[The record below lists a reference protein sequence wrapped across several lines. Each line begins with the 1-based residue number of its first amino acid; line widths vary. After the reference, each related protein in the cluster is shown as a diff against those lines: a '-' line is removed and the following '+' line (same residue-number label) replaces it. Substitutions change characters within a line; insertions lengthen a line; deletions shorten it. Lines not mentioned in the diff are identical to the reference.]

1 MKRRILPDFE
11 SETIP
16 AYNFDV
22 IIVGTGVAGLYAAL
36 NLDEDLEVAV
46 VTKANIDESNSYLAQ
61 GGIAAVMT
69 ADDNYHNHVEDTL
82 VAGAGLCNREA
93 VEVLCEE
100 GPSDIHKLIE
110 MQVPFDVNEDGDL
123 QITREGGH
131 HHRRIVH
138 CGGDATGR
146 ETTKQLG
153 NIALTKENLHFFFGT
168 YLVDIITKDNA
179 VFGALVHTGDE
190 YKLLRSNNIIVAS
203 GGCGQIY
210 RYTTSPLGSVGD
222 GIAACARAG
231 AVVNDMELV
240 QFHPTTLVSKGKED
254 RLFLIS
260 EAVRGE
266 GGILRNS
273 KGEAFMQGKHELAD
287 LAPRDI
293 VTREILKELARVG
306 DPNAWLDV
314 SSMSEEFFS
323 TRFPTIYGECKSRG
337 INVPHDMIPVHPAQH
352 YLMGGVKTDLNSR
365 TNVKGLYCCGECA
378 ETGIHGANRL
388 ASNSLLECL
397 VFGRRAAQYINN
409 NFIPLADEISEYTIT
424 TEHHTKRLTLDE
436 YHKIEST
443 VKDTM
448 SDYVGPIRTPSGL
461 RKAKEILTAISDR
474 LDNAILET
482 PYEFKVFNGETNAL
496 MVVDGAIARKESVGS
511 HYIVND

>member
-1 MKRRILPDFE
+1 MLPDFE
-11 SETIP
+11 NEKIQ

-22 IIVGTGVAGLYAAL
+22 IVVGTGVAGLYASL

-69 ADDNYHNHVEDTL
+69 ADDNYRNHVEDTL

-100 GPSDIHKLIE
+100 GPSDIRRLIE
-110 MQVPFDVNEDGDL
+110 MQIPFDVNEDGDL

-153 NIALTKENLHFFFGT
+153 NIALTKENLHFFFGA

-231 AVVNDMELV
+231 AIVNDMELV

-273 KGEAFMQGKHELAD
+273 GGEAFMQGKHELAD

-306 DPNAWLDV
+306 DTNAWLDV

-323 TRFPTIYGECKSRG
+323 TRFPTIYGECQSRG

-352 YLMGGVKTDLNSR
+352 YLMGGVKADLNSR

-397 VFGRRAAQYINN
+397 VFGRRAAQYINQ
-409 NFIPLADEISEYTIT
+409 NFLPLTDEISEYTLT
-424 TEHHTKRLTLDE
+424 TERHTKRLTLDE
-436 YHKIEST
+436 YHGIEST

-448 SDYVGPIRTPSGL
+448 SDYVGPIRTTSGL
-461 RKAKEILTAISDR
+461 RRAKEILNALSDR
-474 LDNAILET
+474 LDDAILET
-482 PYEFKVFNGETNAL
+482 PYAFKVYNGVTNAQ

>member
-11 SETIP
+11 NETIQ

-153 NIALTKENLHFFFGT
+153 NIELTK
-168 YLVDIITKDNA
+168 
-179 VFGALVHTGDE
+179 
-190 YKLLRSNNIIVAS
+190 
-203 GGCGQIY
+203 
-210 RYTTSPLGSVGD
+210 
-222 GIAACARAG
+222 
-231 AVVNDMELV
+231 
-240 QFHPTTLVSKGKED
+240 
-254 RLFLIS
+254 
-260 EAVRGE
+260 
-266 GGILRNS
+266 
-273 KGEAFMQGKHELAD
+273 
-287 LAPRDI
+287 
-293 VTREILKELARVG
+293 
-306 DPNAWLDV
+306 
-314 SSMSEEFFS
+314 
-323 TRFPTIYGECKSRG
+323 
-337 INVPHDMIPVHPAQH
+337 
-352 YLMGGVKTDLNSR
+352 
-365 TNVKGLYCCGECA
+365 
-378 ETGIHGANRL
+378 
-388 ASNSLLECL
+388 
-397 VFGRRAAQYINN
+397 
-409 NFIPLADEISEYTIT
+409 
-424 TEHHTKRLTLDE
+424 
-436 YHKIEST
+436 
-443 VKDTM
+443 
-448 SDYVGPIRTPSGL
+448 
-461 RKAKEILTAISDR
+461 
-474 LDNAILET
+474 
-482 PYEFKVFNGETNAL
+482 
-496 MVVDGAIARKESVGS
+496 
-511 HYIVND
+511 